1 LVSKPLPLCFYT
13 SSSLLQFI
21 IAITS
26 IFIIYNI
33 GGIYQCCHT
42 EMLTKCGVKIHTLKP
57 DYEIVNDDTTPNK
70 KKGPFV
76 MLVQRDLNLEFTKG
90 LEAAFE
96 QADGMFYVY
105 TNLGIKNNKK
115 YERRIEWGLT
125 FDTW

>member
-1 LVSKPLPLCFYT
+1 VSKPLPLCFYT
-13 SSSLLQFI
+13 SSSLSQFI
-21 IAITS
+21 IAITG
-26 IFIIYNI
+26 IFIVYDI
-33 GGIYQCCHT
+33 GVHYRCCRT
-42 EMLTKCGVKIHTLKP
+42 EMVAKCGVEIRALKP

-70 KKGPFV
+70 KYGPFV
-76 MLVQRDLNLEFTKG
+76 MLVRRDLNPEFTKG

-96 QADGMFYVY
+96 QADGMFCVY